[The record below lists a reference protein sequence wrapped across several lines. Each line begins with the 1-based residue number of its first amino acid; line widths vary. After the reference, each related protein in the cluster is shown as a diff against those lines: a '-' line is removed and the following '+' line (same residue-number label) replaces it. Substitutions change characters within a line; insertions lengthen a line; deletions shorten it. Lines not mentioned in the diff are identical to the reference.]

1 MSAHRGF
8 RGLPDE
14 KERRKWQNPEA
25 ILADIGLRPG
35 LTFIDIG
42 CGDGFFSLPAARLTG
57 DKGIVYGLDINGEV
71 IGRLREKATVEGLIN
86 LKLEIGEAEQTV
98 FCQACADIVFF
109 GIDLHDFREPKKVL
123 INARRM
129 LKRTG
134 WLVDLDWK
142 RKPMDLGPPLQKRFS
157 EKKAISLMEAAG
169 FRVEAVKEVRPY
181 HYLIIAKP

>member
-1 MSAHRGF
+1 MLRMLP
-8 RGLPDE
+8 RTILKGL
-14 KERRKWQNPEA
+14 A
-25 ILADIGLRPG
+25 L
-35 LTFIDIG
+35 
-42 CGDGFFSLPAARLTG
+42 SLPAARLTG
-57 DKGIVYGLDINGEV
+57 DKGIVYGLDINGEA

-142 RKPMDLGPPLQKRFS
+142 MKPMDLGPPLQKR
-157 EKKAISLMEAAG
+157 
-169 FRVEAVKEVRPY
+169 
-181 HYLIIAKP
+181 